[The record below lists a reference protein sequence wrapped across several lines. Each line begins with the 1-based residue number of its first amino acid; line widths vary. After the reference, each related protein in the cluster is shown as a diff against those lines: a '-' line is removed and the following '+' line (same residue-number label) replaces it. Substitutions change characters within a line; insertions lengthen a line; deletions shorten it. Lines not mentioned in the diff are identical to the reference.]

1 MCSFLLGGDG
11 QDLADVDDIRIGEL
25 VGLGQ
30 LGVERAGAVELVGD
44 VPQAVARDDGVGI
57 ALGHGGM
64 AADDDLIAF
73 VRRDIGSSSLDGD
86 AALRGGILLAD
97 HAAEIIDDVVDEDLV
112 VNHHAVLEELDVLGA
127 EHGVA
132 VAGILE
138 HVVMGSEG
146 IGLVDIEGLTA
157 DHDVGNTVRAVDL
170 DELGLIVL
178 HHGAGNVRI
187 DGVGQ
192 AGNLQEAAALAGI
205 GRGAELQSVLDL
217 LTGDLW
223 ITGASSG
230 IGREFARRYAAMG
243 CRLILTARRADRL
256 QTLAKE
262 LHTAHGTE
270 CRIETAD
277 LSRAEECSR
286 LCEVLAD
293 EHIDIFINNAGF
305 GVCGSILETEEA
317 REEEMIQVNVAAMA
331 RLFRAVVRKMHAQG
345 GGTILNVASS
355 AGLLP
360 GGPYMAGY
368 YASKAYVVSMT
379 RGVAEELRE
388 MHSPVYVCAL
398 CPGPVD
404 TEFNDHAGVVFA
416 LRGITP
422 ELCVEEAL
430 LGMMHRKTIIVPS
443 AFMRLCTSAQRL
455 VPIPLLMPIVARQ
468 QKKKLG

>member
-1 MCSFLLGGDG
+1 M
-11 QDLADVDDIRIGEL
+11 QKTI
-25 VGLGQ
+25 
-30 LGVERAGAVELVGD
+30 
-44 VPQAVARDDGVGI
+44 
-57 ALGHGGM
+57 
-64 AADDDLIAF
+64 
-73 VRRDIGSSSLDGD
+73 
-86 AALRGGILLAD
+86 
-97 HAAEIIDDVVDEDLV
+97 
-112 VNHHAVLEELDVLGA
+112 
-127 EHGVA
+127 
-132 VAGILE
+132 
-138 HVVMGSEG
+138 
-146 IGLVDIEGLTA
+146 
-157 DHDVGNTVRAVDL
+157 
-170 DELGLIVL
+170 
-178 HHGAGNVRI
+178 
-187 DGVGQ
+187 
-192 AGNLQEAAALAGI
+192 
-205 GRGAELQSVLDL
+205 
-217 LTGDLW
+217 W

-262 LHTAHGTE
+262 LHAAHGTE

-286 LCEVLAD
+286 LCEVLAE

-305 GVCGSILETEEA
+305 GVCGSILETDEA

-331 RLFRAVVRKMHAQG
+331 RLFRAVVRKMNTQG

-404 TEFNDHAGVVFA
+404 TEFNERADVVFA
-416 LRGITP
+416 LRGISP
-422 ELCVEEAL
+422 ELCVEEAMR
-430 LGMMHRKTIIVPS
+430 GMLRHKTIIVPS
-443 AFMRLCTSAQRL
+443 ALMRAATTAQRFM
-455 VPIPLLMPIVARQ
+455 PMAILMPIMAHQ

>member
-1 MCSFLLGGDG
+1 M
-11 QDLADVDDIRIGEL
+11 QKTI
-25 VGLGQ
+25 
-30 LGVERAGAVELVGD
+30 
-44 VPQAVARDDGVGI
+44 
-57 ALGHGGM
+57 
-64 AADDDLIAF
+64 
-73 VRRDIGSSSLDGD
+73 
-86 AALRGGILLAD
+86 
-97 HAAEIIDDVVDEDLV
+97 
-112 VNHHAVLEELDVLGA
+112 
-127 EHGVA
+127 
-132 VAGILE
+132 
-138 HVVMGSEG
+138 
-146 IGLVDIEGLTA
+146 
-157 DHDVGNTVRAVDL
+157 
-170 DELGLIVL
+170 
-178 HHGAGNVRI
+178 
-187 DGVGQ
+187 
-192 AGNLQEAAALAGI
+192 
-205 GRGAELQSVLDL
+205 
-217 LTGDLW
+217 W

-256 QTLAKE
+256 QALAEE
-262 LHTAHGTE
+262 LHAAHGTE

-293 EHIDIFINNAGF
+293 EHINIFINNAGF

-331 RLFRAVVRKMHAQG
+331 RLFRAVVRKMNAQG

-379 RGVAEELRE
+379 RG
-388 MHSPVYVCAL
+388 AL